1 MRHIHNYKSFN
12 EKFSEIS
19 TDAPSVNAAKQYYNK
34 LELDIKEY
42 NDNKDKL
49 KQLYTDVVTDKD
61 KNVVLLNDDVTLKTK
76 VDALIGKTDIK
87 PGKDRSPLLSKYLKQ
102 LDIEREIIKKEKTQF
117 KDEQTL
123 KTEKGKEGNEE
134 VTKAIE
140 NKMSLNNSDILTL
153 KTDLI
158 KQQKEFNDFMTK
170 EKNELKNSITTIS
183 DLSKKIQIGN
193 VVSVK
198 K

>member
-12 EKFSEIS
+12 EKFSEMS

-49 KQLYTDVVTDKD
+49 KKLYTDINPKD
-61 KNVVLLNDDVTLKTK
+61 SSLLYNDVNIKIK
-76 VDALIGKTDIK
+76 VDKIIGKTDIK

-102 LDIEREIIKKEKTQF
+102 LDIERQIIRKEKTQF
-117 KDEQTL
+117 DDGQTF
-123 KTEKGKEGNEE
+123 KNEKGKEGNEE